1 MGMASAA
8 DFREMCFLLL
18 HDDILTGLRI
28 AATCSAGPVH
38 DYRGYRMIE
47 AVSKC
52 WLRQKCVRTWAPKEH
67 ELAHA

>member
-1 MGMASAA
+1 MGIASAA
-8 DFREMCFLLL
+8 DFREVCFLLL

-52 WLRQKCVRTWAPKEH
+52 
-67 ELAHA
+67 